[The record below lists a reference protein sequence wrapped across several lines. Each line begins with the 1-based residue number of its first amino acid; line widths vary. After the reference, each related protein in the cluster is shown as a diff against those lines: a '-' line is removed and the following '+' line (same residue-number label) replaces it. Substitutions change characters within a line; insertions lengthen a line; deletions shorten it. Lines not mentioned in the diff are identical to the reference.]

1 MPLAPDKRER
11 MPIGLQSQTPKQ
23 MNPIIKNL
31 ISFRLIYILVGGFF
45 FYLSSATFDAI
56 FIPTL
61 ELEDGWCQEWAEI
74 KFMYRS
80 KKRCVKFK
88 NEVEAFKYRHNQR
101 MDKRESHKT
110 FTMFLVATLVTFSL
124 MMLKPSLFFGKDTA
138 LNNYTGTMATAVY
151 YGTILGFII
160 PIIFQQLLPPAT
172 QWFPD
177 EFQEIRQARIAYL
190 LKENVELSHPPVS
203 QGVAQ

>member
-1 MPLAPDKRER
+1 
-11 MPIGLQSQTPKQ
+11 

-31 ISFRLIYILVGGFF
+31 INFRLLYILVGGCF

-61 ELEDGWCQEWAEI
+61 EFEDGWCKEWTEI

-80 KKRCVKFK
+80 KKRCVNFK
-88 NEVEAFKYRHNQR
+88 NKVEEFKYRHNQK

-110 FTMFLVATLVTFSL
+110 FLMFLVATLVTFSL
-124 MMLKPSLFFGKDTA
+124 MMLKPSLFFGKNTA
-138 LNNYTGTMATAVY
+138 LNNYTGAMATAVY

-160 PIIFQQLLPPAT
+160 PIIFQQLLPPST

-177 EFQEIRQARIAYL
+177 DFQEIRQARIEYL
-190 LKENVELSHPPVS
+190 LKENAELSHPPPA
-203 QGVAQ
+203 GALPRDKGKD